1 MTSSGGDS
9 RVHDKKRKIIVFQ
22 RFFKMSRI
30 APATTPKLYIS
41 IHLFSQ
47 GSLHLSRDHQ
57 RATCLTQKMCQSN

>member
-9 RVHDKKRKIIVFQ
+9 RVYDKKRKIVFQ

-57 RATCLTQKMCQSN
+57 RATCLTQKMCQSS